1 MLLSWSSYY
10 SIISICLFHILPN
23 LFSFCIYIHVIY
35 FICLFHILP
44 NLFSFCIYIHVI
56 YFICLFHILP
66 NVFPFCIYIHV
77 IYFICLFHI
86 LPNLFSFC
94 IYIYIHVIYFPPYV
108 KQRQQWQLQYHEH
121 IPFFIISFFTYVSR
135 SWSYQHSLIY
145 HNLQYNIFLF
155 IIWGSIILPLPYLF
169 VLFYLS
175 WLYTGSL

>member
-1 MLLSWSSYY
+1 MLVSYITELVLVLY
-10 SIISICLFHILPN
+10 IYTCN
-23 LFSFCIYIHVIY
+23 LFYMFVSYITELVLVLYIYT
-35 FICLFHILP
+35 C
-44 NLFSFCIYIHVI
+44 NLFYMFVSYITELVPVLYIYT
-56 YFICLFHILP
+56 C
-66 NVFPFCIYIHV
+66 
-77 IYFICLFHI
+77 
-86 LPNLFSFC
+86 NLFYMFVSYITELVLVLY